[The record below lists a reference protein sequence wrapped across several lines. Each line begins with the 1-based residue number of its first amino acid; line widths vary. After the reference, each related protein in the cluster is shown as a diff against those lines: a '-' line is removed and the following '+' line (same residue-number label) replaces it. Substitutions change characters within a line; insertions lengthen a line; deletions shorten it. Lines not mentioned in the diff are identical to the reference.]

1 MIRVN
6 QMLDPEEKLSVVDEL
21 MQVYRSGSE
30 PTRELL
36 LRAAVYSI
44 NVDYIKDYIQGFEQQ
59 WTE

>member
-6 QMLDPEEKLSVVDEL
+6 QMLDLEEKLSIVDEL
-21 MQVYRSGSE
+21 MQVYRSGLE

-36 LRAAVYSI
+36 LRAAVYYI